1 MKNTVC
7 FDLTRSGELCRGE
20 LNFENN
26 RITACVSG
34 AEPAEFSL
42 GGMKELVQRT
52 AVGCGT
58 LELVPDSCGEDMAE
72 CITVCRFTMSCVNE
86 IGEFCK
92 CVNHFLRYGEV
103 TELMQTDLRVCDK
116 CGRHLVSGTD
126 VCLFCVEKS
135 YVFRRCLKMMRAF
148 LPSMLLAS
156 VLLIVSRGF
165 SCVAPLISSRLL
177 DDYLGTAGAALG
189 QSEATRGIL
198 TLMVLLI
205 VTQTFSQ
212 IFAIFSRRRA
222 NRVGSLFANDLRL
235 RVYDKVQRL
244 SLTSMSK
251 KTSGDLMKRITNDT
265 QIVRSFLTEQGLYA
279 VDQLVMF
286 VIVFIILMVTSPFLT
301 FLVFVPIPVSI
312 YLISKF
318 WGFIHLRYEKQWR
331 YESRSNSILHDII
344 KGIRVVK
351 TFGNEEREVGK
362 FSLACKRLAKISAS
376 NEHIWALTFPFLA
389 LFMGAGEFLVVYF
402 GGRMVLEGVITTGEL
417 LQFNLFLAYLY
428 SPLRWMSTL
437 PRRLAQVM
445 TSLIKIFEILDE
457 KTDVNDAAQPV
468 SDSFGG
474 DIVFKDVQFGY
485 KAYEPVLRD
494 INLTVKKGEMV
505 GLVGHSGAGKS
516 TMINLVMRLYD
527 TDIGKISVGGTDI
540 RDIEQSSYRERIGA
554 VFQETFLFTGTVYD
568 NIAYAKANAKPCEV
582 IAAARVANAHEFIIK
597 LPDGYNTVVGEN
609 GHNLSGGERQRIA
622 IARAILRNP
631 EILILDEATS
641 ALDPETEGKI
651 QQALARIV
659 SGRTTI
665 AIAHRLATLRNA
677 DSLVVIEK
685 GRIAQVGTHRELLTQ
700 DGIYLRLVMAQ
711 KQTAKIK
718 NDN

>member
-7 FDLTRSGELCRGE
+7 FDLTQSGELCRGE
-20 LNFENN
+20 LSFENN
-26 RITACVSG
+26 TVTAEVDGKLVC
-34 AEPAEFSL
+34 SL
-42 GGMKELVQRT
+42 SLEGIKEIAQRT
-52 AVGCGT
+52 AVGCGSV
-58 LELVPDSCGEDMAE
+58 ELVPENCGEDMSE
-72 CITVCRFTMSCVNE
+72 CIPVCRFTMSCVSE

-92 CVNHFLRYGEV
+92 CVNHFLRYGEE
-103 TELMQTDLRVCDK
+103 TELSEEDLGVCEK
-116 CGRHLVSGTD
+116 CGRHLISGIN

-135 YVFRRCLKMMRAF
+135 YIFRRCLNMMKGF
-148 LPSMLLAS
+148 VPSMLFAAL
-156 VLLIVSRGF
+156 LLIISRGF
-165 SCVAPLISSRLL
+165 QCLVPLISARLL
-177 DDYLGTAGAALG
+177 DDYLGPAGAALG
-189 QSEATRGIL
+189 QSAAIKGIIS
-198 TLMVLLI
+198 LMLLLI
-205 VTQTFSQ
+205 ASQALGQ
-212 IFAIFSRRRA
+212 IFSIFSHRRA
-222 NRVGSLFANDLRL
+222 NRVGSIFANELRM
-235 RVYDKVQRL
+235 RVYDKTQHL

-279 VDQLVMF
+279 IDQFVMF
-286 VIVFIILMVTSPFLT
+286 IIVFIILVVTSPFLT
-301 FLVFVPIPVSI
+301 FLVFVPIPISI

-318 WGFIHLRYEKQWR
+318 WGFIRLRYEKQWR

-351 TFGNEEREVGK
+351 TFGNEEREISK
-362 FSLACKRLAKISAS
+362 FSDTCKSLARISAS
-376 NEHIWALTFPFLA
+376 NEHFWALTFPFLA

-402 GGRMVLEGVITTGEL
+402 GGRMVLEGSLTVGEL

-437 PRRLAQVM
+437 PRRLALVM

-457 KTDVNDAAQPV
+457 KTDVTDAEQPV
-468 SDSFGG
+468 TPDFGG
-474 DIVFKDVQFGY
+474 DLVFKDVQFGY
-485 KAYEPVLRD
+485 KAYEPVLKD
-494 INLTVKKGEMV
+494 INLTVKKGEMI

-516 TMINLVMRLYD
+516 TMINLIMRFYD
-527 TDIGKISVGGTDI
+527 TDIGSITVGGTDI
-540 RDIEQSSYRERIGA
+540 KDIEQSSYREKIGA
-554 VFQETFLFTGTVYD
+554 VFQETFLFSGSVYD
-568 NIAYAKANAKPCEV
+568 NIAYAKARATPSEV
-582 IAAARVANAHEFIIK
+582 IAAAKTANAHEFIIK

-622 IARAILRNP
+622 IARAVLRNP

-651 QQALARIV
+651 QQALSRLV

-677 DSLVVIEK
+677 DRLVVIEK
-685 GRIAQVGTHRELLTQ
+685 GKIVEVGTHRELMMQ
-700 DGIYLRLVMAQ
+700 DGIYSRLVLAQ

-718 NDN
+718 NE